1 MAAILEYDVWIGDT
15 LGRGEE
21 LDGWWIGSCKALT
34 EDLELHSAGAGIH
47 NKLMETNMNWCEA

>member
-1 MAAILEYDVWIGDT
+1 MAAILEYDIWIGDT

-34 EDLELHSAGAGIH
+34 EDLELHSAGASI
-47 NKLMETNMNWCEA
+47 TNRWRPT